1 LSVARAILAAMKEQ
15 QPRESGPPEPPK
27 LSRARESRPAMSPV
41 PTRTPE
47 PVIKV
52 FTSQRLRAGGR
63 SLTQIRTLLSAG
75 RLVAIGRGVYVTKA
89 LAGEFADVP
98 HGEHILTAAAAIW
111 LGGPGCVL
119 SHQSAALV
127 HEIDLI
133 GGELTHV
140 SMYSRTGRR
149 GVRHGVHRYV
159 ASLPAS
165 HVTRRFGLPVTTPAR
180 TVADLAR
187 TGTFAEGVVAADSAL
202 YRGLVA
208 PLELRIVAGE
218 CGSRGRAQ
226 AVRVAEFASGLA
238 ESPLE
243 SLARVAFDDQGL
255 PAPELQASIFGDNG
269 FIGRVD
275 FYWKQYRTIA
285 EVDGA
290 LKYADPARARKQ
302 LWRDKALR
310 RAGYEVVH
318 FDWREITQQPDQ
330 VADSIRAAFRRGAQA
345 A

>member
-1 LSVARAILAAMKEQ
+1 MSVARAILAAMREQ
-15 QPRESGPPEPPK
+15 QPRES
-27 LSRARESRPAMSPV
+27 RPMVSPA
-41 PTRTPE
+41 PLRRPDA
-47 PVIKV
+47 VIKV

-63 SLTQIRTLLSAG
+63 SPTQIRTLVSAG
-75 RLVAIGRGVYVTKA
+75 RLVAIGRGVYVTRA
-89 LAGEFADVP
+89 LASEFAGVP
-98 HGEHILTAAAAIW
+98 SGKHILTAAGAIW

-127 HEIDLI
+127 HEIDLV
-133 GGELTHV
+133 GGELARVT
-140 SMYSRTGRR
+140 MYSRTGRR
-149 GVRHGVHRYV
+149 GVRHGVHRHL
-159 ASLPAS
+159 ASLPES
-165 HVTRRFGLPVTTPAR
+165 HVTRKFGLPVTTPAR
-180 TVADLAR
+180 TVVDLAR

-208 PLELRIVAGE
+208 PLELRIVASE
-218 CGSRGRAQ
+218 CPSRGSVQ
-226 AVRVAEFASGLA
+226 AVRVVEFASGLA

-255 PAPELQASIFGDNG
+255 PPPELQVSIVGDKG

-275 FYWKQYRTIA
+275 FYWKQYRKIA

-290 LKYADPARARKQ
+290 LKYADPDRARKQ

-310 RAGYEVVH
+310 QAGYEVVH
-318 FDWREITQQPDQ
+318 FDWREITQHPEG
-330 VADSIRAAFRRGAQA
+330 VAGTLRETFRRGARA

>member
-1 LSVARAILAAMKEQ
+1 LSVARAILAAMWEQ
-15 QPRESGPPEPPK
+15 PPISRSPEPRMRVITSRK
-27 LSRARESRPAMSPV
+27 LRD
-41 PTRTPE
+41 
-47 PVIKV
+47 
-52 FTSQRLRAGGR
+52 GGR
-63 SLTQIRTLLSAG
+63 SPAKIRTLIRNGTLIPVG
-75 RLVAIGRGVYVTKA
+75 HGIYVTRAMASQFK
-89 LAGEFADVP
+89 DVP
-98 HGEHILTAAAAIW
+98 HGDHILKAGAVV
-111 LGGPGCVL
+111 LLNGPECVV
-119 SHQSAALV
+119 SHQSAALM
-127 HEIDLI
+127 HEISLVREVTDVTL
-133 GGELTHV
+133 
-140 SMYSRTGRR
+140 SSRTGRR
-149 GVRHGVHRYV
+149 GNRHGVHTYRT
-159 ASLPAS
+159 ALPAS

-180 TVADLAR
+180 TVADIAR
-187 TGTFAEGVVAADSAL
+187 TATFAEGVVAADSAL

-218 CGSRGRAQ
+218 FGSRGRAQ

-330 VADSIRAAFRRGAQA
+330 VANSIRAAFRRGAQA

>member
-1 LSVARAILAAMKEQ
+1 LLAGGVRVTRLSVVRAILAAMKEQ
-15 QPRESGPPEPPK
+15 QPPG
-27 LSRARESRPAMSPV
+27 SRPPD
-41 PTRTPE
+41 

-63 SLTQIRTLLSAG
+63 SPTQIRALLSAG

-89 LAGEFADVP
+89 LAKEFADVP
-98 HGEHILTAAAAIW
+98 NGEHILKAAAAIW

-127 HEIDLI
+127 HEIDLV
-133 GGELTHV
+133 GDQPTHV
-140 SMYSRTGRR
+140 TMYSRTGRR
-149 GVRHGVHRYV
+149 GIRHGVQRHL

-165 HVTRRFGLPVTTPAR
+165 HVTRKFGLPVTTVAR
-180 TVADLAR
+180 TVVDLAR

-202 YRGLVA
+202 YRGMVA
-208 PLELRIVAGE
+208 PLELRIVAEE

-226 AVRVAEFASGLA
+226 AVRVVEFASGLA

-255 PAPELQASIFGDNG
+255 PAPELQASIFGDNA

-275 FYWKQYRTIA
+275 FYWKQSRTIA

-310 RAGYEVVH
+310 QAGYEVVH
-318 FDWREITQQPDQ
+318 FDWREITQRPDQ
-330 VADSIRAAFRRGAQA
+330 VASSIREAFRRGRKAS
-345 A
+345 